1 MKYKNSFFR
10 SSCIYPKF
18 AKQPI
23 KEEYLLN
30 SALETTNEYYAI
42 SKIAGIKLCEALR
55 KQYGFDAI
63 SLMPTNLYGPKDNY
77 HYLNSH
83 VMPSLIKKINDAKK
97 NNLKSI
103 TCWGTG
109 TPLREFLYVEDLADA
124 CIFALENWHPNDENA
139 PKNSSGAP
147 LSWLNVGSQYE
158 ISIKDLAEKISK
170 IVGFKGEI
178 NWDKTKPDGTPR
190 KKLDTSRLQSLGWSA
205 KTNLD
210 EGIKLTL
217 KHYEKEVE
225 EKTLRV

>member
-1 MKYKNSFFR
+1 
-10 SSCIYPKF
+10 
-18 AKQPI
+18 
-23 KEEYLLN
+23 
-30 SALETTNEYYAI
+30 
-42 SKIAGIKLCEALR
+42 
-55 KQYGFDAI
+55 
-63 SLMPTNLYGPKDNY
+63 
-77 HYLNSH
+77 
-83 VMPSLIKKINDAKK
+83 MPSLIKKINDAKK
-97 NNLKSI
+97 NDMKSI

-124 CIFALENWHPNDENA
+124 CIFALDNWNPNDINA
-139 PKNSSGAP
+139 PQNSSGIP

-158 ISIKDLAEKISK
+158 ISIKDLVEKISN
-170 IVGFKGEI
+170 IVGFKGKI